1 MSFAKSTGPSRFTSA
16 TAIGAP
22 LSSPG
27 NATPEITSGITRNPL
42 TNPDNIIARL
52 LITV

>member
-22 LSSPG
+22 RNNPG
-27 NATPEITSGITRNPL
+27 NATPALPSGITRIPF
-42 TNPDNIIARL
+42 TNPDNNIAWFL
-52 LITV
+52 FTV